1 MMKNDFFDNKG
12 FNSRGVHNLTPAET
26 VAMCNEKGAVIIDVR
41 ENYHS
46 FLHTFDVPQ
55 LYYCPA
61 SELKEHLDKIPS
73 DIPVIVADSSGLK
86 SVEAV
91 ATLIKEEFH
100 NVANLAGGML
110 EWNNESKPVVSDK
123 QQRISGGCMC
133 MLKYR
138 EVKRPNLPD
147 IKPEDVSPN
156 KHT

>member
-12 FNSRGVHNLTPAET
+12 FDSRGVHNLTPAET
-26 VAMCNEKGAVIIDVR
+26 LALCKEKGAVLIDVR

-46 FLHTFDVPQ
+46 FLHTFDVPL

-61 SELKEHLDKIPS
+61 SELKTHFDKIPT
-73 DIPVIVADSSGLK
+73 DIPVIIADASGLK

-91 ATLIKEEFH
+91 ATLLQEGFN

-110 EWNNESKPVVSDK
+110 EWNKEEKPVISDK

-138 EVKRPNLPD
+138 EADKGQSLKFKV
-147 IKPEDVSPN
+147 
-156 KHT
+156 